1 VYALLLPIPPIALAV
16 SRPTRS
22 QSPDYDGA
30 FEDMDLDLDM
40 DLGATRDSFRLVT
53 MAALRLD
60 QSATAPQL
68 PQYFCQSKLLFPFA
82 HP

>member
-1 VYALLLPIPPIALAV
+1 M
-16 SRPTRS
+16 RS
-22 QSPDYDGA
+22 QSPDYGGA
-30 FEDMDLDLDM
+30 FEDMDMDL

-68 PQYFCQSKLLFPFA
+68 PQYFCQSKLIFPFPHA
-82 HP
+82 